1 MSRIP
6 LQPGI
11 IYGPILSRRLGR
23 SLGINLLPVNRK
35 VCSFNCIYCQYG
47 EGKVDDSKKNCTDF
61 PSVSEVLDAVRHA
74 MKKPRTIE
82 FLTLSGNGE
91 PTLLPDFVE
100 IVQGILSL
108 RKELRPE
115 ARLGIFTNA
124 SRVHEPGINVTLQ
137 MFDLPMM
144 KLDAGEEVTFKAI
157 NRPAHS
163 IRFRELI
170 TGLKSLPRLMIQ
182 SLLFDGEVSNAR
194 GDSYEAWASLLAELN
209 PKLIHIYST
218 ARPTA
223 CAGVEGVSFQ
233 RLNAIAQD
241 LEKRYRLKVMTF
253 D

>member
-91 PTLLPDFVE
+91 PTLHPDFVE

-144 KLDAGEEVTFKAI
+144 KLDSGEEVTFKAI

-163 IRFRELI
+163 IQFQEII
-170 TGLKSLPRLMIQ
+170 TGLKSLPHLMIQ
-182 SLLFDGEVSNAR
+182 SLLFDGEVSNVR
-194 GDSYEAWASLLAELN
+194 GDAYEAWASLLAELN